1 MTAQELATAVQY
13 KTNIKIV
20 VMNNNYLG
28 MVRQWQELFYDHAY
42 SAVAMEWLPNFV
54 KLAEAYGAVGLRA
67 TRPEELQGVLE
78 RGLSTPG
85 VVVMDIIVALEEN
98 VYPMIPPG
106 AGLKEM
112 VLR

>member
-1 MTAQELATAVQY
+1 VQY
-13 KTNIKIV
+13 KTNTKII

-28 MVRQWQELFYDHAY
+28 MVRQWQEMFYDGTY
-42 SAVAMEWLPNFV
+42 SAVGMDGAPDFV

-67 TRPEELQGVLE
+67 SKPSELSTVLE
-78 RGLSTPG
+78 RGLSMPG
-85 VVVMDIIVALEEN
+85 VVVMDIVVTAEEN

-112 VLR
+112 VLG